1 MSKAARGTK
10 RVCHGCGAK
19 FYDLNHTPIL
29 CPLCGAEYKVA
40 RHASGLD
47 GRSEELKAA
56 VVPKPVRQP
65 VAPAM
70 EDVEMDLDI
79 DPELA
84 TVEDE
89 DLVSLEDV
97 EEPEAPED
105 EDDAF
110 LPEEDESEDD
120 VSGFIGES
128 RPKSE
133 DEI

>member
-19 FYDLNHTPIL
+19 FYDLNHSPIL
-29 CPLCGAEYKVA
+29 CPLCGAEYKVV
-40 RHASGLD
+40 RQASVLD
-47 GRSEELKAA
+47 GRSDALKEA
-56 VVPKPVRQP
+56 VTPKPVRQP

-70 EDVEMDLDI
+70 EDLDIELDI

-97 EEPEAPED
+97 EEPEAAED

-128 RPKSE
+128 RPKSD